1 MSRAALNK
9 LDYDDDDDDDV
20 VDARQKGICEDK
32 FSKNKMK
39 KNPEHVYYRKIP
51 LKYWSAPEYPS
62 YFLFFKIALHRK
74 CK

>member
-9 LDYDDDDDDDV
+9 LDYDDDDDDDDV

-39 KNPEHVYYRKIP
+39 KKSRTRLLQENTPEILVCP
-51 LKYWSAPEYPS
+51 GVSE
-62 YFLFFKIALHRK
+62 LFFILQDRITP
-74 CK
+74 